1 MSSLTKQTWTKRF
14 RKYKNQNR
22 ARKAKMSRRS
32 TLSAA
37 ELFAGFGEP
46 GKPAPK
52 A

>member
-14 RKYKNQNR
+14 NKLKKQNK
-22 ARKAKMSRRS
+22 ARKAKMSRHS
-32 TLSAA
+32 TLSYA

>member
-14 RKYKNQNR
+14 RKTRNQNR
-22 ARKAKMSRRS
+22 ARKAKMSRHS

-46 GKPAPK
+46 GKPAPRV
-52 A
+52 